1 MWNFHPS
8 SCSESNW
15 RVDQKPGIDLS
26 QISCK
31 DMALAPNS
39 TSKINSPYQQTVIPS
54 PKQWKES
61 TLTFFETPWNTGV
74 LARLNR
80 NIYYPSFYYLSNLD
94 KITNNDREVPID
106 PSHWDLGPDKYG
118 GIFIDTGVIFSSFPD
133 DVYIK
138 FSDIF
143 RSEVRNMSMVRRP
156 RTAIFDTCYEADKV
170 VDLRVFPTVTFYF
183 KGSKRSMIGGNVLQT
198 FGLTFDLNKWR
209 SNSGSKKRIT
219 SGRGTLSSRYTCVPP
234 ASLSQPFEEEV
245 GVPLGAGAHDM
256 DYVEAQKNYGI
267 EEENEVDVVN
277 LDEDDENIGE
287 TFAVGNANVRSESV
301 NLPPRPSRAPRA
313 HKTTSIA

>member
-1 MWNFHPS
+1 MH
-8 SCSESNW
+8 
-15 RVDQKPGIDLS
+15 R
-26 QISCK
+26 
-31 DMALAPNS
+31 
-39 TSKINSPYQQTVIPS
+39 
-54 PKQWKES
+54 KES

-183 KGSKRSMIGGNVLQT
+183 KGSKMPLFVQQQHVMILYKRSYCMGFRSSGSKRSMIGGNVLQT

-209 SNSGSKKRIT
+209 L
-219 SGRGTLSSRYTCVPP
+219 TLSP
-234 ASLSQPFEEEV
+234 
-245 GVPLGAGAHDM
+245 
-256 DYVEAQKNYGI
+256 
-267 EEENEVDVVN
+267 
-277 LDEDDENIGE
+277 
-287 TFAVGNANVRSESV
+287 NACE
-301 NLPPRPSRAPRA
+301 
-313 HKTTSIA
+313 

>member
-15 RVDQKPGIDLS
+15 RVDQKSGIDLS

-31 DMALAPNS
+31 DMASGPNL

-54 PKQWKES
+54 PKQC
-61 TLTFFETPWNTGV
+61 V

-94 KITNNDREVPID
+94 KITINDREVPID

-170 VDLRVFPTVTFYF
+170 VDLRVFPTVSFYLF
-183 KGSKRSMIGGNVLQT
+183 VQPQDVMILYKRSYCMG
-198 FGLTFDLNKWR
+198 FR
-209 SNSGSKKRIT
+209 SSEVSGSKKRIT
-219 SGRGTLSSRYTCVPP
+219 SGRGTSSSRYTCVPP

-245 GVPLGAGAHDM
+245 GVPLGVGAHDM